1 MVQIVQY
8 LKIHNTLS
16 RQKEEFKPLDSEH
29 IKIYACGPTVYNYAH
44 IGNARMAVVFDSLV
58 RLLRFLYPK
67 VTYVSN
73 ITDIDDKIIDAA
85 NKLNVPFKH
94 ITEKYAD
101 IYNQDMAKLGVH
113 IPDVQP
119 KATEYIPEMIDL
131 INDLID
137 KDHAYEKE
145 GHVLFHVLSYP
156 NYGLLSNRNRDEQIA
171 GSRVE
176 IAPFKKDPA
185 DFVLWKP
192 SSDTQPGWDS
202 PWGFG
207 RPGWH
212 TECSAMSEKTLGL
225 PFDIHGGGRDLT
237 FPHHENE
244 IAQSCCSSAD
254 IDNPNSYA
262 NYWMHNGFVTVNS
275 EKMSKSLN
283 NVLLVDDLI
292 KNYDGEVLR
301 LALLSSHYRQGLD
314 WNEGILHQAK
324 KLLDKMYRLLRE
336 LQDIEVS
343 DDEIAKPP
351 ENILDALCDDLNTP
365 KVLMELN
372 SFLGDITSKD
382 LEEKKITKINLL
394 SSGNLLGLL
403 QEDPNIWLKIGVS
416 EDQVDAM
423 QIEVL
428 IESRN
433 KAREDKNFALAD
445 SIRVELSALGIEIE
459 DTADGTVWKSS

>member
-85 NKLNVPFKH
+85 NKLNVPFKD

-372 SFLGDITSKD
+372 SFLGDIASMD

-394 SSGNLLGLL
+394 SSGNFLGLL
-403 QEDPNIWLKIGVS
+403 QEDPNIWLKIGVA

-459 DTADGTVWKSS
+459 DTADGTVWKSN